1 MAAPAL
7 IMQFSRGDE
16 KVIAVIDESGL
27 IAPKL
32 ESDEEIRFETTELPT
47 EEARRELAEKFGVLW
62 IGGDILENSN
72 NVRLY
77 ANSSSSLALE
87 SNITGQIERILETEK
102 LKAYNIE
109 NLSQILEQVE
119 TKVVMQ
125 TFRNDKSQEEDT
137 QAQSSAVATGLGYV
151 LGFILYMFLLIY
163 GSMVMQSV
171 IEEKN
176 NRVLEVMV
184 SSVRPFDLMM
194 GKILGVASVA
204 IVQVL
209 IWGVLIAGVG
219 ALVMPHLMPE
229 DVMASAQ
236 AMQQG
241 MPDAASMTDMNPEML
256 QAVAAMTDLGYI
268 IKIFASLLLFVFGG
282 YLLYSAMFAA
292 VGSAVDNVQDA
303 SQLQMP
309 ITLPIILALLMM
321 FVVIRDPNSQMAFWF
336 SIIPFTSPIVMMARI
351 PYDIPLWEIVL
362 SLVLL
367 YGSFVG
373 MVWVASKI
381 YRVGIFMYGKKPSL
395 KELFEMDSVQ
405 VFEFFS
411 VSEITDLLKIFINL
425 SRIQDLP
432 GNHFNKILKNQTAMI
447 SIDNYDFK
455 GKRAII
461 RVDFN
466 VPLDEKGEVTDDTRI
481 RAAHAHASKRC
492 SPRGGSVILMSH
504 MGRPKKNPD
513 PKYSLEQIV
522 PAVEK
527 NLGVKVEFAGDCI
540 GEKAAEMAKA
550 LKPGR
555 GHAAGKPAFLRRG
568 GGQAPRSGR
577 RRHQGGEGRRQEGPE
592 RGSAERVRPEARFVR
607 RLLHQR
613 RIRHGAPQARLD
625 RPDRREVP
633 QRQDVRLPDGE
644 GGEGH
649 RPR

>member
-1 MAAPAL
+1 MSNISIIIQREFNERVRKKSFIITTLLMPLLMIGLMAAPAL

-16 KVIAVIDESGL
+16 KVIAVIDDSGL
-27 IAPKL
+27 VAPKL

-47 EEARRELAEKFGVLW
+47 EEARKQLTDKFGVLY
-62 IGGDILENSN
+62 IGGDILENPN

-77 ANSSSSLALE
+77 ANSSSSLSLE
-87 SNITGQIERILETEK
+87 SNITGQIERILEAEK

-109 NLSQILEQVE
+109 NLSQILDEVK
-119 TKVVMQ
+119 TSVNMQ

-137 QAQSSAVATGLGYV
+137 QAQSSAVATGVGYV

-209 IWGVLIAGVG
+209 LWGALIAGVG

-241 MPDAASMTDMNPEML
+241 MPDAASMSDMNPEML

-268 IKIFASLLLFVFGG
+268 FKIFASLLLFVFGG

-321 FVVIRDPNSQMAFWF
+321 FVVIRDPNSQLAFWF

-351 PYDIPLWEIVL
+351 PYDIPLWEVVL
-362 SLVLL
+362 SLVVLRGEDL
-367 YGSFVG
+367 PRGYLHVRQETLAQG
-373 MVWVASKI
+373 A
-381 YRVGIFMYGKKPSL
+381 
-395 KELFEMDSVQ
+395 VQ
-405 VFEFFS
+405 VDT
-411 VSEITDLLKIFINL
+411 V
-425 SRIQDLP
+425 Q
-432 GNHFNKILKNQTAMI
+432 ILM
-447 SIDNYDFK
+447 
-455 GKRAII
+455 R
-461 RVDFN
+461 
-466 VPLDEKGEVTDDTRI
+466 
-481 RAAHAHASKRC
+481 RAAS
-492 SPRGGSVILMSH
+492 S
-504 MGRPKKNPD
+504 RPDLADN
-513 PKYSLEQIV
+513 
-522 PAVEK
+522 
-527 NLGVKVEFAGDCI
+527 G
-540 GEKAAEMAKA
+540 
-550 LKPGR
+550 
-555 GHAAGKPAFLRRG
+555 
-568 GGQAPRSGR
+568 RSGFCC
-577 RRHQGGEGRRQEGPE
+577 EKT
-592 RGSAERVRPEARFVR
+592 FF
-607 RLLHQR
+607 LLS
-613 RIRHGAPQARLD
+613 
-625 RPDRREVP
+625 E
-633 QRQDVRLPDGE
+633 
-644 GGEGH
+644 
-649 RPR
+649 

>member
-1 MAAPAL
+1 MSNISIIIQREFNERVRKKSFIITTLLMPVLMIALMAAPAL

-47 EEARRELAEKFGVLW
+47 EEARRELTEKFGVLW

-125 TFRNDKSQEEDT
+125 TFRNDKSQEEDA

-163 GSMVMQSV
+163 GAMVMQSV

-204 IVQVL
+204 VVQVL
-209 IWGVLIAGVG
+209 IWGVLIVGVG

-229 DVMASAQ
+229 EVMAGAQ

-241 MPDAASMTDMNPEML
+241 MPDAAAMTDMNPEML

-268 IKIFASLLLFVFGG
+268 VKIFVSLLLFVFGG

-303 SQLQMP
+303 SQLQTP

-321 FVVIRDPNSQMAFWF
+321 FAVIRDPNSQMAFWF
-336 SIIPFTSPIVMMARI
+336 SVIPFTSPIVMIVRI
-351 PYDIPLWEIVL
+351 PYDIPLWEIAL
-362 SLVLL
+362 SLAVL
-367 YGSFVG
+367 YASFVG
-373 MVWVASKI
+373 MVWFAAKI
-381 YRVGIFMYGKKPSL
+381 YRVGIFMYGKKPTL
-395 KELFEMDSVQ
+395 GELFKWV
-405 VFEFFS
+405 
-411 VSEITDLLKIFINL
+411 
-425 SRIQDLP
+425 R
-432 GNHFNKILKNQTAMI
+432 
-447 SIDNYDFK
+447 Y
-455 GKRAII
+455 
-461 RVDFN
+461 
-466 VPLDEKGEVTDDTRI
+466 
-481 RAAHAHASKRC
+481 
-492 SPRGGSVILMSH
+492 
-504 MGRPKKNPD
+504 
-513 PKYSLEQIV
+513 KY
-522 PAVEK
+522 
-527 NLGVKVEFAGDCI
+527 
-540 GEKAAEMAKA
+540 
-550 LKPGR
+550 
-555 GHAAGKPAFLRRG
+555 
-568 GGQAPRSGR
+568 
-577 RRHQGGEGRRQEGPE
+577 
-592 RGSAERVRPEARFVR
+592 
-607 RLLHQR
+607 
-613 RIRHGAPQARLD
+613 
-625 RPDRREVP
+625 
-633 QRQDVRLPDGE
+633 
-644 GGEGH
+644 
-649 RPR
+649 

>member
-1 MAAPAL
+1 MSMKKPAVLLALVGACALAVTGPATLAAPPTPAQPDQGTSASSLPVGDLDSAL
-7 IMQFSRGDE
+7 TSKNGETATPDADVTVSGQDPARLVGIIVQLQDGADRASALASINEAVAGFFPNASVSVEREYANVLDGFALKAPAGALDAIRRANGVQAAFLEREGHVNDAAAVDAEGGTQAARTEGQDPANLSAQLMMRTDQVAQKGE
-16 KVIAVIDESGL
+16 GKVIAVIDESGL

-47 EEARRELAEKFGVLW
+47 EEARRELTEKFGVLW

-137 QAQSSAVATGLGYV
+137 QAQSSAVATGVGYV

-163 GSMVMQSV
+163 GAMVMQSV

-204 IVQVL
+204 VVQVL
-209 IWGVLIAGVG
+209 IWGVLIVGVG

-229 DVMASAQ
+229 EVMAGAQ

-241 MPDAASMTDMNPEML
+241 MPDAAAMTDMNPEML

-268 IKIFASLLLFVFGG
+268 IKIFVSLLLFVFGG

-395 KELFEMDSVQ
+395 KELF
-405 VFEFFS
+405 
-411 VSEITDLLKIFINL
+411 KW
-425 SRIQDLP
+425 
-432 GNHFNKILKNQTAMI
+432 
-447 SIDNYDFK
+447 
-455 GKRAII
+455 I
-461 RVDFN
+461 RY
-466 VPLDEKGEVTDDTRI
+466 
-481 RAAHAHASKRC
+481 
-492 SPRGGSVILMSH
+492 
-504 MGRPKKNPD
+504 
-513 PKYSLEQIV
+513 KY
-522 PAVEK
+522 
-527 NLGVKVEFAGDCI
+527 
-540 GEKAAEMAKA
+540 
-550 LKPGR
+550 
-555 GHAAGKPAFLRRG
+555 
-568 GGQAPRSGR
+568 
-577 RRHQGGEGRRQEGPE
+577 
-592 RGSAERVRPEARFVR
+592 
-607 RLLHQR
+607 
-613 RIRHGAPQARLD
+613 
-625 RPDRREVP
+625 
-633 QRQDVRLPDGE
+633 
-644 GGEGH
+644 
-649 RPR
+649 